1 MSDSND
7 LKLDALLS
15 DMESMQDQLEKQH
28 TQLETLRTENY
39 KALKTVSDLSSENS
53 MLRSELQKKSDTIVS
68 QNKKLK
74 DQAIVEADLVKS
86 EEAKRAGE
94 KALRE
99 ADAIKAILE
108 GREAELDEREAEIK
122 RKEGDLVTE
131 IETEATKR
139 IFDVRYKLNEEY
151 KRKEEHIWHMS
162 QLREQATADKFK
174 KLTIRYQ
181 VEFTILLFYGV
192 IVTALKMIAT
202 PEIMADVIQFF
213 VNLWNTLVGF
223 VVDVIGFSH
232 TVAGISQLIPNPTV
246 AGIVFWVLQILISVI
261 VIGIV
266 YLTIYSLIITYVRY
280 LKVNQF
286 DRYTVIVAITVL
298 AFTVF
303 LAGVIK
309 GITPINLFALQVGLF
324 LSCSGIRALAMRRRY
339 TVR

>member
-1 MSDSND
+1 MND
-7 LKLDALLS
+7 LKDLKPDELLTL
-15 DMESMQDQLEKQH
+15 MESMQDQLEKQH
-28 TQLETLRTENY
+28 TQMETLRTENY

-94 KALRE
+94 KAERE
-99 ADAIKAILE
+99 AERIRAILE

-122 RKEGDLVTE
+122 RKEGDLETE

-139 IFDVRYKLNEEY
+139 IFEVRYKLNEEY

-162 QLREQATADKFK
+162 QLREQATADKYK

-181 VEFTILLFYGV
+181 VEFTIILFYGV
-192 IVTALKMIAT
+192 IVTALQVIAT
-202 PEIMADVIQFF
+202 PKLMEDAIQFIAYWF
-213 VNLWNTLVGF
+213 QALVDF
-223 VVDVIGFSH
+223 DANVIGFGH
-232 TVAGISQLIPNPTV
+232 KVANISSLIPNPT
-246 AGIVFWVLQILISVI
+246 AASIVFWVLLILISVI

-280 LKVNQF
+280 LKANQF
-286 DRYTVIVAITVL
+286 DRYTVIAAITAL
-298 AFTVF
+298 AFTIF
-303 LAGVIK
+303 LANVIK
-309 GITPINLFALQVGLF
+309 GIAPVNLFAIQMGLF
-324 LSCSGIRALAMRRRY
+324 LAYSGARALVVSRR
-339 TVR
+339 

>member
-1 MSDSND
+1 MNDSND

-108 GREAELDEREAEIK
+108 GREAQLDEREAEIK

-139 IFDVRYKLNEEY
+139 IFDVRYKLNEDH

-162 QLREQATADKFK
+162 QLREQATADKYK

-181 VEFTILLFYGV
+181 VEFTIVLFYAV
-192 IVTALKMIAT
+192 IATALKVITT
-202 PEIMADVIQFF
+202 PEITSDA
-213 VNLWNTLVGF
+213 
-223 VVDVIGFSH
+223 IGE
-232 TVAGISQLIPNPTV
+232 G
-246 AGIVFWVLQILISVI
+246 
-261 VIGIV
+261 
-266 YLTIYSLIITYVRY
+266 
-280 LKVNQF
+280 
-286 DRYTVIVAITVL
+286 
-298 AFTVF
+298 
-303 LAGVIK
+303 
-309 GITPINLFALQVGLF
+309 
-324 LSCSGIRALAMRRRY
+324 
-339 TVR
+339 

>member
-1 MSDSND
+1 MND
-7 LKLDALLS
+7 LKDLKPDELLTL
-15 DMESMQDQLEKQH
+15 MESMQDQLEKQH

-39 KALKTVSDLSSENS
+39 KALKTVSELSSENS

-99 ADAIKAILE
+99 ADAIKAIQE
-108 GREAELDEREAEIK
+108 GREAQLDEREAEIK
-122 RKEGDLVTE
+122 RIEGDLETE

-139 IFDVRYKLNEEY
+139 IFDARYKLNEEH

-162 QLREQATADKFK
+162 QLREKATADKYK

-192 IVTALKMIAT
+192 IVTALQAIAT
-202 PEIMADVIQFF
+202 PKLVEGAIQFIAYWF
-213 VNLWNTLVGF
+213 QALVDF
-223 VVDVIGFSH
+223 DANVIGFGH
-232 TVAGISQLIPNPTV
+232 KVANISSLIPNPT
-246 AGIVFWVLQILISVI
+246 ASSIVFWVLLILISVI

-266 YLTIYSLIITYVRY
+266 YLTIYSVIILYVRY
-280 LKVNQF
+280 LKANQF
-286 DRYTVIVAITVL
+286 DRYTVIAAITVL
-298 AFTVF
+298 AFTIF
-303 LAGVIK
+303 LAEVIK
-309 GITPINLFALQVGLF
+309 GIAPINLFAIQIGLF
-324 LSCSGIRALAMRRRY
+324 LAYSGVRALVVSRR
-339 TVR
+339 

>member
-1 MSDSND
+1 MND
-7 LKLDALLS
+7 LKDLKPDELLTL
-15 DMESMQDQLEKQH
+15 MESMQDQLEKQH

-53 MLRSELQKKSDTIVS
+53 TLRSELQKKSDTIVS

-108 GREAELDEREAEIK
+108 GREAQLDEREAEIK

-162 QLREQATADKFK
+162 QLREQATADKYK

-181 VEFTILLFYGV
+181 VEFTI
-192 IVTALKMIAT
+192 I
-202 PEIMADVIQFF
+202 
-213 VNLWNTLVGF
+213 
-223 VVDVIGFSH
+223 
-232 TVAGISQLIPNPTV
+232 
-246 AGIVFWVLQILISVI
+246 
-261 VIGIV
+261 
-266 YLTIYSLIITYVRY
+266 
-280 LKVNQF
+280 
-286 DRYTVIVAITVL
+286 
-298 AFTVF
+298 
-303 LAGVIK
+303 
-309 GITPINLFALQVGLF
+309 LFALQIGLF
-324 LSCSGIRALAMRRRY
+324 LAYLGARTLVVCRR
-339 TVR
+339 

>member
-1 MSDSND
+1 MNDSND

-162 QLREQATADKFK
+162 QLREQATADKYK

-181 VEFTILLFYGV
+181 AEFTILLFYGV
-192 IVTALKMIAT
+192 IVTALQVIAT
-202 PEIMADVIQFF
+202 PKLIEGAMQFIAYW
-213 VNLWNTLVGF
+213 VQALVDF
-223 VVDVIGFSH
+223 DANVIGFGH
-232 TVAGISQLIPNPTV
+232 KVANISSLIPNST
-246 AGIVFWVLQILISVI
+246 ASSIVFWVLLILISVI

-266 YLTIYSLIITYVRY
+266 YLTIYSVIILYVRY
-280 LKVNQF
+280 LKANQF
-286 DRYTVIVAITVL
+286 DRYTVIAAITAL
-298 AFTVF
+298 AFTIF
-303 LAGVIK
+303 LANVIK
-309 GITPINLFALQVGLF
+309 GIAPIILFVIQIGLF
-324 LSCSGIRALAMRRRY
+324 LAYSGVRALVVSRR
-339 TVR
+339 

>member
-108 GREAELDEREAEIK
+108 GREAQLDEREAEIK

-139 IFDVRYKLNEEY
+139 IFDVRYKLNEDH

-162 QLREQATADKFK
+162 QLREQATADKYK

-181 VEFTILLFYGV
+181 VEFTIVLFYGI
-192 IVTALKMIAT
+192 IVTALKVISS
-202 PEIMADVIQFF
+202 PEIMADAIQFF

-223 VVDVIGFSH
+223 VVDVIGFGH

-246 AGIVFWVLQILISVI
+246 AGIVFWVLQILISAVA
-261 VIGIV
+261 IGIV
-266 YLTIYSLIITYVRY
+266 FLTIYSLIITYVRY
-280 LKVNQF
+280 MKAKQF
-286 DRYTVIVAITVL
+286 DRYTVIVAIIVL

-303 LAGVIK
+303 LAGAIK
-309 GITPINLFALQVGLF
+309 GIAPINLVALQICLF
-324 LSCSGIRALAMRRRY
+324 LICSGIRAWVLKRR
-339 TVR
+339 

>member
-1 MSDSND
+1 MNDSND

-108 GREAELDEREAEIK
+108 GREAQLDEREAEIK
-122 RKEGDLVTE
+122 RKEGDLETE

-162 QLREQATADKFK
+162 QLREQATADKYK

-181 VEFTILLFYGV
+181 AEFTILLFYGV
-192 IVTALKMIAT
+192 IVTALQVIAT
-202 PEIMADVIQFF
+202 PKLIEGAIQFITYLF
-213 VNLWNTLVGF
+213 KALVDF
-223 VVDVIGFSH
+223 DANVIGFGH
-232 TVAGISQLIPNPTV
+232 KVANISSLIPNST
-246 AGIVFWVLQILISVI
+246 ASGIVFWVLLILISVI

-266 YLTIYSLIITYVRY
+266 YLTIYSLIILYVRY
-280 LKVNQF
+280 LKANQF
-286 DRYTVIVAITVL
+286 DRYTVIAAITAL
-298 AFTVF
+298 AFTIF
-303 LAGVIK
+303 LANVIK
-309 GITPINLFALQVGLF
+309 GIAPINLFAIQIGLF
-324 LSCSGIRALAMRRRY
+324 LAYSGVRALVVSRR
-339 TVR
+339 